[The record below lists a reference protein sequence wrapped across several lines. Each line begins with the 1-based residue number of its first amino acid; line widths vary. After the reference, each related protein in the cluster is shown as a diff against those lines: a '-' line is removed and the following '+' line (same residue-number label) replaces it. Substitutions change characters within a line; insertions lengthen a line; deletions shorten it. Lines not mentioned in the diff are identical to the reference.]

1 MKIYNLKSKKNL
13 LNRSISYNGY
23 LNFMKLKQGQIWMK
37 GTESYRIT
45 EWARMTIQYKY
56 AKDPDC
62 EESEVIEVSK
72 RILSIDQRSGASR
85 S

>member
-1 MKIYNLKSKKNL
+1 M
-13 LNRSISYNGY
+13 R
-23 LNFMKLKQGQIWMK
+23 LKQGQIWMK

-56 AKDPDC
+56 AKDHDC

-72 RILSIDQRSGASR
+72 KEFCRLIKGAVLQDPEK
-85 S
+85 